1 MFNVKLFAPSI
12 FVYYV
17 VAMVGDNSSMEIDI
31 YIFTKPQL
39 LFLFDLPTLPS
50 NNNNSFLYIRK
61 ENFKPINMCLC
72 VFSIIKALFG
82 RNYIE
87 GKKIEEKETSF
98 KLYGRED
105 DYMGTS

>member
-1 MFNVKLFAPSI
+1 
-12 FVYYV
+12 
-17 VAMVGDNSSMEIDI
+17 MVGVNSSMKI
-31 YIFTKPQL
+31 YIYLSSPNPSSC
-39 LFLFDLPTLPS
+39 FLFDLPTLPS
-50 NNNNSFLYIRK
+50 NNNNNSFLYIRK

-72 VFSIIKALFG
+72 VFSIIKAFFG

-87 GKKIEEKETSF
+87 GKKIEEKETIF